1 MTTSRI
7 FVDRLLTTPPR
18 ATDVGAI
25 ERAFVDLD
33 GERIERVGE
42 EANAPPFDGPTT
54 RARLV
59 TAGLVD
65 AHTHAPWAGSRHAEY
80 ALKMAGADYETIAK
94 SGGGI
99 VSTMRAVRE
108 QSHDDLTRELV
119 DRVRRMTALGVTT
132 VEAKSGYGLDLA
144 GEEKQLRAIRA
155 ASRLV
160 EATLVPT
167 FLGLHALPPE
177 AAGDRD
183 GYAARVLRDTYPT
196 LAADGLFR
204 FVDAYVDRAAFSVE
218 HARPLCERARADGF
232 GVRLHVG
239 QFADVG
245 GAALAADIG
254 ASSIDHA
261 EHVAD
266 SALEALAA
274 AETRVVLLPVASL
287 TLRGPAP
294 DVAAMRRA
302 GLRLVVASDANP
314 GTAPTESLPLALAL
328 AVRLYGL
335 TVDEALRGATVEA
348 AASLGLFDRGHVS
361 VGARAD
367 LVLWDL
373 PHEAALVQPWGTSR
387 ASRVVIGG
395 RVVQPG

>member
-1 MTTSRI
+1 VTIARI
-7 FVDRLLTTPPR
+7 FAERLLTTPPL
-18 ATDVGAI
+18 ASDVGAI
-25 ERAFVDLD
+25 ERAYVDVD
-33 GERIERVGE
+33 GELIARVGE
-42 EANAPPFDGPTT
+42 ESSAPPFDGPTT

-65 AHTHAPWAGSRHAEY
+65 AHTHAPWAGSRHAEF

-99 VSTMRAVRE
+99 VSTMRAVRA

-119 DRVRRMTALGVTT
+119 SRVRRMTLLGVTT

-144 GEEKQLRAIRA
+144 GEEKQLSAIHA

-160 EATLVPT
+160 DATLVPT

-183 GYAARVLRDTYPT
+183 AYARRVVDEVYPA
-196 LAADGLFR
+196 LAAQGLFR

-218 HARPLCERARADGF
+218 QARPLCERARADGF

-245 GAALAADIG
+245 GAALAATVG
-254 ASSIDHA
+254 AASIDHA
-261 EHVAD
+261 EHVD
-266 SALEALAA
+266 EPALAA
-274 AETRVVLLPVASL
+274 LAATDTRVVLLPVASL

-335 TVDEALRGATVEA
+335 SVDEAIRGATVEA

-387 ASRVVIGG
+387 ASRVLVAG
-395 RVVQPG
+395 RTVS